1 MILAFLGRQLP
12 YDGQFVNCSK
22 LLGSHIYHRG
32 TELVRDIRVTWC
44 VRGILP
50 WLGSDFLDYFSYS
63 KAAGGLGLN

>member
-1 MILAFLGRQLP
+1 
-12 YDGQFVNCSK
+12 VNCSK